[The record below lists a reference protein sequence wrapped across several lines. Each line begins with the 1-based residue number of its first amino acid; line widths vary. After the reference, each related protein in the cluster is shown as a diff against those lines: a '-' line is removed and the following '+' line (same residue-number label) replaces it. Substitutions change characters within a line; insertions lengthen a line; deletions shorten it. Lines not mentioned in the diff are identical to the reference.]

1 MGVFTEH
8 ITISASKEAVWKVLA
23 DIGAIHEWNPGVSNS
38 RATTSGEIGL
48 GSGRRCEL
56 GGKNYLDEKVVEW
69 NPGTSLTMR
78 IVDTNMPF
86 KTADIRFTLNERDDT
101 TVVTVTP
108 NYELKFGIV
117 GRIFDVLMVR
127 RVYRKGMVKLL
138 EGLKI
143 QVEESR

>member
-1 MGVFTEH
+1 MGIFTEQ

-23 DIGAIHEWNPGVSNS
+23 DIGAIHEWNPGVSDS
-38 RATTSGEIGL
+38 RATTLGEIGL

-56 GGKNYLDEKVVEW
+56 GRKNYLDEKVVEW
-69 NPGTSLTMR
+69 DPGEALTMR
-78 IVDTNMPF
+78 IVGTNMPF

-108 NYELKFGIV
+108 NYELKLGII
-117 GRIFDVLMVR
+117 GRMFDVLLVR
-127 RVYRKGMVKLL
+127 RVYRKGMIKLL